1 MSKRKL
7 EIVHPEIKRYMGS
20 LARDAPPLCDTL
32 LEMEELARKRGF
44 PIVGRLAGRFL
55 FQQTLL
61 LGAKRVF
68 EMGSGFGYSA
78 YWFALAA
85 RGGEVFCSDGSP
97 ENTELAGRFMKK
109 AGLEKT
115 VRFHTGDA
123 IDILKNTDGGF
134 DIIFCDIDK
143 EAYPSAF
150 AAARERVRKGGLFLA
165 DNAFWDG
172 KAALPDGSPA
182 ADGIIKFNS
191 AVMSDPDFLT
201 VQVPLRDGISVSLK
215 LV

>member
-1 MSKRKL
+1 MSERKL
-7 EIVHPEIKRYMGS
+7 EIVHPEIERYMDS
-20 LARDAPPLCDTL
+20 LAGFGEPVCDTV
-32 LEMEELARKRGF
+32 LEMEGLARERGF
-44 PIVGRLAGRFL
+44 PIVGRLVGRFL
-55 FQQTLL
+55 FQQALL

-78 YWFALAA
+78 YWFARAA
-85 RGGEVFCSDGSP
+85 CGEVLCTDTSP
-97 ENTELAGRFMKK
+97 ENAELAGDFMKK
-109 AGLEKT
+109 AGFEKT

-123 IDILKNTDGGF
+123 IDILAKTGGEF
-134 DIIFCDIDK
+134 DIVFCDIDK
-143 EAYPSAF
+143 EAYPEAF
-150 AAARERVRKGGLFLA
+150 AAARERIRKGGLFLA

-182 ADGIIKFNS
+182 ADGIIKFNKT
-191 AVMSDPDFLT
+191 VVSDMDFFT

>member
-1 MSKRKL
+1 MSERKL
-7 EIVHPEIKRYMGS
+7 EIVHPEIERYMGS
-20 LARDAPPLCDTL
+20 LAESAQPVCDTV
-32 LEMEELARKRGF
+32 LEMEELARERDF

-55 FQQTLL
+55 FQQALL
-61 LGAKRVF
+61 LGAKRIF

-78 YWFALAA
+78 YWFARAA
-85 RGGEVFCSDGSP
+85 GGDVICTDTSP
-97 ENTELAGRFMKK
+97 ENAELAGGFMKK
-109 AGLEKT
+109 AGFEKK
-115 VRFHTGDA
+115 VRFFTGDA
-123 IDILKNTDGGF
+123 IDILTNTGGEF
-134 DIIFCDIDK
+134 DIVFCDIDK

-150 AAARERVRKGGLFLA
+150 AAARGKIRKGGLFLA

-182 ADGIIKFNS
+182 AQGIIKFNKT
-191 AVMSDPDFLT
+191 AVSDPDFLT